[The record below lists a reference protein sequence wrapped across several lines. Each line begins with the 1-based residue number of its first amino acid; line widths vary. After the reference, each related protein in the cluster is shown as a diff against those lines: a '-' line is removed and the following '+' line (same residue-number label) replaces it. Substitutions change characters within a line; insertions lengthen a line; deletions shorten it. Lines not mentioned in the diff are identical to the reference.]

1 MITIIYTDIKKEIE
15 LLQEYINDCGKIPTS
30 YIGKPLKN

>member
-15 LLQEYINDCGKIPTS
+15 LLQEYINDCGKILTP
-30 YIGKPLKN
+30 YIKKL